1 MIMLPTIRR
10 TQNWLPGVFNDFF
23 GNEWMEKTN
32 SSSPALNILENEKGF
47 IVEVAAPG
55 MTKEDFN
62 VKIDDDNHLVISVD
76 KKTETEEHDEE
87 TCYLRREFSYSH
99 FQRRMILPDTI
110 DQEKISAK
118 AENGILTI
126 EIPKREEKDI
136 PKIDKT
142 IEIK

>member
-1 MIMLPTIRR
+1 MLPTIRR

-23 GNEWMEKTN
+23 GNEWVEKTN
-32 SSSPALNILENEKGF
+32 SSSPSINILENEKEF

-55 MTKEDFN
+55 MTKEDFT
-62 VKIDDDNHLVISVD
+62 VKIDDDNNLVIAVE
-76 KKTETEEHDEE
+76 KKVESEEHDED

-99 FQRRMILPDTI
+99 FQRRMILPDTV
-110 DQEKISAK
+110 DRDKIGAK

-126 EIPKREEKDI
+126 SIPKREEKEE
-136 PKIDKT
+136 PKVDRR

>member
-1 MIMLPTIRR
+1 MLPTIRR

-23 GNEWMEKTN
+23 GNEWVEKTH
-32 SSSPALNILENEKGF
+32 SSNPVAINILENEKEF

-55 MTKEDFN
+55 MTKEDFS
-62 VKIDDDNHLVISVD
+62 VKIDDDNNLLIAVE

-99 FQRRMILPDTI
+99 FQRRMILPDTV
-110 DQEKISAK
+110 DRDKIGAK

-126 EIPKREEKDI
+126 SIPKREEKEL
-136 PKIDKT
+136 PKVDRK

>member
-1 MIMLPTIRR
+1 MLPTIRR

-23 GNEWMEKTN
+23 GNEWVEKTN
-32 SSSPALNILENEKGF
+32 SSSPSINILENEKEF

-55 MTKEDFN
+55 MTKEDFT
-62 VKIDDDNHLVISVD
+62 VKIDDDNNLVIAVE
-76 KKTETEEHDEE
+76 KKVESEEHDED

-99 FQRRMILPDTI
+99 FQRRMILPDTV
-110 DQEKISAK
+110 DRDKIGAK

-126 EIPKREEKDI
+126 SIPKREENEE
-136 PKIDKT
+136 PKVDRR

>member
-1 MIMLPTIRR
+1 MLPTIRR

-32 SSSPALNILENEKGF
+32 TSNPSINILENEKEF

-62 VKIDDDNHLVISVD
+62 VKIDDDNNLLITVE
-76 KKTETEEHDEE
+76 KKTETEEHDEN

-99 FQRRMILPDTI
+99 FQRRMILPDTV
-110 DQEKISAK
+110 DRDKISAK
-118 AENGILTI
+118 AENGILSI
-126 EIPKREEKDI
+126 NIPKREEQEE
-136 PKIDKT
+136 PKVDRT

>member
-1 MIMLPTIRR
+1 MLPTIRR

-23 GNEWMEKTN
+23 GNEWVEKTN
-32 SSSPALNILENEKGF
+32 SSSPSINILENEKEF

-55 MTKEDFN
+55 MTKEDFT
-62 VKIDDDNHLVISVD
+62 VKIDDDNNLVIAVE
-76 KKTETEEHDEE
+76 KKVESEEHDED

-99 FQRRMILPDTI
+99 FQRRMILPDTV
-110 DQEKISAK
+110 DRDKIGAK

-126 EIPKREEKDI
+126 NIPKREEKEE
-136 PKIDKT
+136 PKVDRR

>member
-1 MIMLPTIRR
+1 MLPTIRR

-32 SSSPALNILENEKGF
+32 SSSASVNILENKKGF

-62 VKIDDDNHLVISVD
+62 VKIDDDNNLLITVE
-76 KKTETEEHDEE
+76 KKTETEEHDEN

-99 FQRRMILPDTI
+99 FQRRMILPDTV
-110 DQEKISAK
+110 DRDKISAK
-118 AENGILTI
+118 AENGILSI
-126 EIPKREEKDI
+126 NIPKREEQEE
-136 PKIDKT
+136 PKVDRT